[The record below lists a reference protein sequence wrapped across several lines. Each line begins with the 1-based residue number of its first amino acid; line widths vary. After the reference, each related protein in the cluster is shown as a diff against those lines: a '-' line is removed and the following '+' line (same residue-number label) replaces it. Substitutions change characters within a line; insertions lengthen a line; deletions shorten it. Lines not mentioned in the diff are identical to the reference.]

1 MSIERWFAG
10 IPLDDEVRHGLV
22 AHLDTGLAGAALPG
36 RPVRPANWH
45 LTLRFLGD
53 VHEVSRELFLGA
65 LDEALPGPAFTMGF
79 ERLGAFPRPARA
91 TVLWLGVVAGGERLN
106 EWAEVCEEAAR
117 RAGLDAEERPF
128 RPHVTLSR
136 IRPPEDVSELVQ
148 ESTPL
153 PHRQIVSGVT
163 LFRSKQGPDGTR
175 YEEVASVPARA

>member
-53 VHEVSRELFLGA
+53 VDEV
-65 LDEALPGPAFTMGF
+65 LPGPAFTMGF

-91 TVLWLGVVAGGERLN
+91 TVLWLGVVTRGERLN

-136 IRPPEDVSELVQ
+136 IRPPEDVRELVQ

-153 PHRQIVSGVT
+153 PHRQIVSAVT
-163 LFRSKQGPDGTR
+163 LFRSKHGPDGSR